1 MSAKVHRAVLTR
13 DASGIVRV
21 LATDS
26 DFIAHEIDV
35 VSTDAAE
42 LGIVDDIDPGLWL
55 WIGTVKAVNAG
66 YHDQPDE
73 YEAEYKGELVNV
85 LDPSSGDLAYIAD
98 LLAIHPPEPE
108 FDESDRDSPGT

>member
-1 MSAKVHRAVLTR
+1 MSTKVHRAVLSR

-26 DFIAHEIDV
+26 DFIAHQIDII
-35 VSTDAAE
+35 SSDATD
-42 LGIVDDIDPGLWL
+42 LGIVDDLESGIWL
-55 WIGTVKAVNAG
+55 WIGTVKTVNAG

-73 YEAEYKGELVNV
+73 YETEYKGELVNV

-98 LLAIHPPEPE
+98 LLAIHPPDE
-108 FDESDRDSPGT
+108 FDETDRDSPGT